1 MSLAGATRSEFTK
14 QFSTSIWWILGL
26 VMVIYLGSMGAG
38 LAAAIGFAASGIVP
52 DDAMGS
58 LPGGATVLYSLSTS
72 LGYVFALIIGTLMV
86 TSEFRHATLTPTFLA
101 VPARARVLGGKLIV
115 GAVLGVLY
123 ALLALASTVGPA
135 SGLLAA
141 FGQPIE
147 LDSSQTWAMFGRAII
162 AMVLWT
168 LMGIGLG
175 ALLRNQVV
183 AIVAI
188 LAFTQFVEPIVRA
201 AGSFV
206 EGLGGVAN
214 FLPGA
219 ASDALV
225 GASLYDAFAAP
236 ASDSLA
242 WWAGGLVLVA
252 YAAVFLVLG
261 YVTSWRRDVG

>member
-1 MSLAGATRSEFTK
+1 MSLVGATRSEFTK
-14 QFSTSIWWILGL
+14 QFSTSMWWILAL
-26 VMVIYLGSMGAG
+26 VMVIYLGSMAAG
-38 LAAAIGFAASGIVP
+38 LAAAIGFSASGVVP
-52 DDAMGS
+52 DEAMGS
-58 LPGGATVLYSLSTS
+58 LPGGASVLYSLSTS

-101 VPARARVLGGKLIV
+101 VPARGRVLGGKLIV
-115 GAVLGVLY
+115 GAALGLLY
-123 ALLALASTVGPA
+123 AVLALVSTVGPA

-147 LDSSQTWAMFGRAII
+147 LDTADTWAMFGRAII

-168 LMGIGLG
+168 LMGVGLG

-201 AGSFV
+201 AGSLI
-206 EGLGGVAN
+206 EGLSSAAN
-214 FLPGA
+214 YLPGA

-225 GASLYDAFAAP
+225 GASLYDAFAGP
-236 ASDSLA
+236 ASGPLA
-242 WWAGGLVLVA
+242 WWAGGLVLIG
-252 YAAVFLVLG
+252 YAAVFLILG
-261 YVTSWRRDVG
+261 YLTSWRRDVS